1 LILNTYTQEVVKEMK
16 DKWITRGKMG
26 KERNKSRDGEA
37 QV

>member
-1 LILNTYTQEVVKEMK
+1 VVKEMK

-37 QV
+37 QVWQIMSLFSP